1 MVETLCTFVFLNCEK
16 TGLGYGYPHI
26 WHEESSNTT
35 LNASIRKIAPE
46 NIGNGVAFV
55 DLS

>member
-1 MVETLCTFVFLNCEK
+1 MVETLCTFVFLNCEKK

-35 LNASIRKIAPE
+35 LNASIRKIVPGMVVRFLIYLE
-46 NIGNGVAFV
+46 N
-55 DLS
+55 